1 MSDPAGGRQERR
13 RVAPEASDGPILPP
27 IGGIAKQ
34 AGFAKCRYGDQLH
47 GSDRDLRCSFVSMN
61 ILDRLPS
68 PRYQPSTLIRPD
80 EEMLAGVPRERSRA
94 TRAVDEWIRVERDE
108 YWCIGSFATLM
119 EVTTVRSDGPRAP
132 SESSYPSAR
141 RPPRLPAAT
150 CHAKGPVDAEG
161 FLFTRN
167 GPARTLHYT

>member
-1 MSDPAGGRQERR
+1 M
-13 RVAPEASDGPILPP
+13 PP

-47 GSDRDLRCSFVSMN
+47 GSDRDLRWSFVSMH
-61 ILDRLPS
+61 ILDRLAS

-108 YWCIGSFATLM
+108 YWCIGSFTTLIV
-119 EVTTVRSDGPRAP
+119 VTTVRSDGPRAP

-141 RPPRLPAAT
+141 RSTMLPGNVPRKRSSGRGRLSFHSKRPGT
-150 CHAKGPVDAEG
+150 D
-161 FLFTRN
+161 LTLYL
-167 GPARTLHYT
+167 RTTLLEWDRQRTN

>member
-1 MSDPAGGRQERR
+1 M
-13 RVAPEASDGPILPP
+13 PP

-47 GSDRDLRCSFVSMN
+47 GSDRDLRCSFVSMH
-61 ILDRLPS
+61 IIDRLAS

-108 YWCIGSFATLM
+108 YWCIGSFTTLM
-119 EVTTVRSDGPRAP
+119 EATTVRSDVYHRRCKVRNEAHIKTYLPCLARASLLGEAVGDNRTFSLWILP
-132 SESSYPSAR
+132 HLEI
-141 RPPRLPAAT
+141 PP
-150 CHAKGPVDAEG
+150 
-161 FLFTRN
+161 
-167 GPARTLHYT
+167 